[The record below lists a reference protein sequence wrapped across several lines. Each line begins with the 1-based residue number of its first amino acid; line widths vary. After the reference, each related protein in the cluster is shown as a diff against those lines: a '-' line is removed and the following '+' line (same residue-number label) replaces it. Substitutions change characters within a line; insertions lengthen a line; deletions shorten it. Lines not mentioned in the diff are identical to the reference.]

1 MIFYQ
6 CKCGERTSWSSMG
19 VMSCVVCEKCGST
32 LAEGP
37 NAHLAPQPHK
47 WELQWHIDAQSGE
60 RWQERVCVRCRHTER
75 VESPADVEP
84 DAAAPYRCLECE
96 FVSALIDKV
105 DDHERSTGHRV
116 QYPAPSNA

>member
-47 WELQWHIDAQSGE
+47 WELQWHIDAQYGE
-60 RWQERVCVRCRHTER
+60 RWQERVCVRMYPPRAAELTMHVRLVRDPLAPLATTIGPPVFVCEL
-75 VESPADVEP
+75 VELHAILLMHKSGTA
-84 DAAAPYRCLECE
+84 
-96 FVSALIDKV
+96 
-105 DDHERSTGHRV
+105 
-116 QYPAPSNA
+116 